1 MKKLLFSTLLLLSVG
16 LQCPYAQQNDKLLQT
31 LKSELKT
38 NFSQLQQQ
46 EVKPYFMSYRAEDV
60 YKVNI
65 VSDFGSTNTNKENRT
80 RMVTPQI
87 RLGDK
92 TLDNFK
98 YNSQGAM
105 SRDGRSAVTVSIP
118 FEDDCTE
125 GIVTNIWY
133 ATNSRYDYALNAYRQ
148 TQSRAATSAA
158 DEDKSP
164 CFSDAKVEKYYEQPY
179 DLEKV
184 KIDRGAWQKRLD
196 AISDRFKADPSMN
209 KGNVSLDYNVTRT
222 YFVNTDGTEV
232 VQNRRTIR
240 IMLSVESVTPDGM
253 TLPLMTDFFA
263 FDPDSLP
270 SQKVMMD
277 AADDLVKRMQALKAA
292 PVANPYTGPAIL
304 SGPASGVFFHEI
316 FGHRLEGHRLKK
328 GGETFKNM
336 VGKEVLPE
344 AFQVYCDP
352 TLTKYAGTDMN
363 GHYVYDSEG
372 VKSRRVDN
380 VVNGVLRNFLMS
392 RVPLDGFPESNGHG
406 RASGAND
413 PVSRQSNLIIETSKP
428 YTDAQLRE
436 MLIAEVKKQGKDYGY
451 FFKTVTSGFTFTGE
465 GNSINSFNV
474 TPVEVFRIYPDG
486 RPDELVRGVDLIG
499 TPLSMFSHIVAGGNE
514 AAVFTGSCGAESGW
528 VPVTTASPSLFVS
541 QIETQRSPKT
551 NNIPAILTAP
561 SLTAK
566 TGLNDND
573 AVFSAMKDELK
584 RTREDLH
591 VEGTEPPFWAAYTTT
606 HYSSF
611 DIVGELGGISS
622 EQYVPAQTNLTGH
635 LMLGNFKRTSDFP
648 GRPLIMGGVAAN
660 KLDYVDLRRELWKMS
675 DMLYKNAVP
684 MMAQKQGML
693 SQYQLPASLERIP
706 DLQRSAPCTYIE
718 ENENDYTI
726 DMPQLR
732 HVAKELSAIFKDYKY
747 LQNTSV
753 KISGSKTDT
762 YLSTTEDVNI
772 KQPHNYVRLTAKA
785 TFEDDNNVKMS
796 DELNLYFL
804 SPADM
809 PSIDVLKEKVR
820 KFADDCMEM
829 RNAPKLEDDYKG
841 PVLYGDDASKQ
852 VFTSNFLSSGQ
863 FYAKQS
869 MQEDPKSL
877 GQKLGK
883 SIMDERISILNY
895 TDRKEYN
902 GIALA
907 GHYAVDADGF
917 KPEPVMTIVDK
928 GVFKMML
935 NRKTPAQYAEKSTAS
950 ARFTNN
956 PMQVIPMVGVG
967 TLHIKADDA
976 TKDENMMKLLL
987 KAAKKA
993 KKEYAY
999 IITTPENYTSLRIY
1013 QVNVKTGERKL
1024 VKTDGITL
1032 PTKGQMKKFFAIS
1045 DKENVSNDLSWYSHS
1060 IIYPSAVILDDIEIN
1075 TPAMKSQKPS
1085 VLTYPLLRE

>member
-1 MKKLLFSTLLLLSVG
+1 MKKLFFSTLLLLYVG

-31 LKSELKT
+31 LKAELKT
-38 NFSQLQQQ
+38 NFSQLRQQ

-60 YKVNI
+60 YKVSI
-65 VSDFGSTNTNKENRT
+65 VSDFGSTSANVEKRT
-80 RMVTPQI
+80 RTVTPQI

-105 SRDGRSAVTVSIP
+105 SRDGRSAATVTIP

-125 GIVTNIWY
+125 GIVTNIWS

-164 CFSDAKVEKYYEQPY
+164 CFSDVKAEKYYEQPY
-179 DLEKV
+179 DIEKV
-184 KIDRGAWQKRLD
+184 KIDRDAWQKRLD
-196 AISDRFKADPSMN
+196 AISGRFKADPSLG

-263 FDPDSLP
+263 FAPDSLP
-270 SQKVMMD
+270 SQKEMMD
-277 AADDLVKRMQALKAA
+277 AADDLVKRMQALRAA

-336 VGKEVLPE
+336 VGKE
-344 AFQVYCDP
+344 VYCDP

-428 YTDAQLRE
+428 NTEAQLRE

-451 FFKTVTSGFTFTGE
+451 YFKTVTSGFTFTGE

-474 TPVEVFRIYPDG
+474 TPVEVFRVYPDG

-561 SLTAK
+561 SLLKK
-566 TGLNDND
+566 TGMTDND
-573 AVFSAMKDELK
+573 VVFTAMKDELK
-584 RTREDLH
+584 RTREDLR
-591 VEGTEPPFWAAYTTT
+591 VQGSEPPFWAAYTTT
-606 HYSSF
+606 HYATF
-611 DIVGELGGISS
+611 NIEGELGGISS
-622 EQYVPAQTNLTGH
+622 EQYIPAQTNLTAH
-635 LMLGNFKRTSDFP
+635 LLLGNFKRTSDFP
-648 GRPLIMGGVAAN
+648 GRPLIMGGVSSN
-660 KLDYVDLRRELWKMS
+660 QLDYTALRREFWKMS
-675 DMLYKNAVP
+675 DMLYKDVVP
-684 MMAQKQGML
+684 MMAQKQNML
-693 SQYQLPASLERIP
+693 SQYPLPASLERIP

-718 ENENDYTI
+718 ENADDYTI
-726 DMPQLR
+726 NMSQLR
-732 HVAKELSAIFKDYKY
+732 HIAKELSAIFKDYKY

-753 KISGSKTDT
+753 KISGSKSDT

-772 KQPHNYVRLTAKA
+772 KQPHNYVRLMVKA
-785 TFEDDNNVKMS
+785 TFEDDNNVRIS
-796 DELNLYFL
+796 DDLNLYFL

-809 PSIDVLKEKVR
+809 PSLDVLKEKVR

-829 RNAPKLEDDYKG
+829 RNAPKIEEDYKG
-841 PVLYGDDASKQ
+841 PVLYGGEASKQ
-852 VFTSNFLSSGQ
+852 VFTSNYLTEGQ
-863 FYAKQS
+863 FYAVQS
-869 MQEDPKSL
+869 MQEDPESL
-877 GQKLGK
+877 GQKIGK

-902 GIALA
+902 GIKLV
-907 GHYAVDADGF
+907 GHYAMDADGF
-917 KPEPVMTIVDK
+917 KPEPVMTLVDK

-950 ARFTNN
+950 ARFAND
-956 PMQVIPMVGVG
+956 PMQVVPTVGVG

-976 TKDENMMKLLL
+976 TKDEQMMKLLL

-1024 VKTDGITL
+1024 VKTNAITL
-1032 PTKGQMKKFFAIS
+1032 PTKGQMKKFLAIS
-1045 DKENVSNDLSWYSHS
+1045 DKENVSNVLSWYSHS
-1060 IIYPSAVILDDIEIN
+1060 IIYPSAVMLEDIEIN
-1075 TPAMKSQKPS
+1075 TPTMKSQKPA